1 MFCID
6 YFSKDPRPFFK
17 FAREIYP
24 GQFKPSPSH
33 QYVILIIYRTIY
45 LITNYIFYYRFI
57 KVLEKK
63 GRLLRNYTQNI
74 DTLEQ
79 VVGINN
85 VIECHGM
92 IIYFYKYSVKQYI
105 YCFFNIRIFCYCIMY
120 PMWTQSISRN
130 YKT

>member
-33 QYVILIIYRTIY
+33 QYVILIIF
-45 LITNYIFYYRFI
+45 ITFFINLYFYYRFI

-92 IIYFYKYSVKQYI
+92 IVYFYKYSDLKYI
-105 YCFFNIRIFCYCIMY
+105 NCF
-120 PMWTQSISRN
+120 
-130 YKT
+130 